1 MPNQITVPFHGSKLL
16 IVEHN
21 DQPYTPMKPI
31 AEGMGMSWQGQH
43 QKLKLNP
50 DRWTIKEILMVA
62 EDGKQRP
69 MICLPLRKLFGWLQT
84 ISPNKVKASIRDRVI
99 QYQNECDDV
108 LWQYWTNKAQHQP
121 KPQTPAV
128 VPLNLHLPVTWWNQ
142 HSHILKHHGCQ
153 DYSFT
158 QANRLP
164 VKMLF
169 GDCIDS
175 PSAITSI
182 LMVLKKAGYEV
193 EAAEMELQAHRHF
206 AETMYQRLEQINR
219 LSQDVLN
226 SSVALPVR
234 R

>member
-16 IVEHN
+16 IVDRCGE
-21 DQPYTPMKPI
+21 PFTPMRPI
-31 AEGMGMSWQGQH
+31 VEGMGMSWGAQFT
-43 QKLKLNP
+43 KLKTNAQ
-50 DRWTIKEILMVA
+50 RWGVA
-62 EDGKQRP
+62 IIETPTNGNTQDSL
-69 MICLPLRKLFGWLQT
+69 CLPLRKLFGWLQT

-108 LWQYWTNKAQHQP
+108 LWQYWTNKTQQQP
-121 KPQTPAV
+121 TPQTPAV

-153 DYSFT
+153 DYAFT
-158 QANRLP
+158 QANRFP

-175 PSAITSI
+175 PSAISSI

-193 EAAEMELQAHRHF
+193 EAAEMELQAHRHY

-219 LSQDVLN
+219 LSQGVLN